1 MPAVVRTWAP
11 RGETPTLTVPLSR
24 DHLSVIG
31 AITTEG
37 RLLTWTHD
45 QAINGHRAVGFLK
58 HLLSQ
63 IAGNLLVVWDGAMIH
78 RCKAVKAFLSA
89 GAAKRL
95 QLLCLPG
102 YAPELNPAEGIW
114 QWVKR
119 VALGN
124 VCCDV
129 LPELRYELG
138 LAFAKL
144 RRRPGVLKACLERVG
159 YL

>member
-1 MPAVVRTWAP
+1 
-11 RGETPTLTVPLSR
+11 
-24 DHLSVIG
+24 
-31 AITTEG
+31 
-37 RLLTWTHD
+37 LTWTHD
-45 QAINGHRAVGFLK
+45 QTVNGDRAVGFLK
-58 HLLSQ
+58 HLLGQ
-63 IAGNLLVVWDGAMIH
+63 IAGKLLVVWDGAAIH
-78 RCKAVKAFLSA
+78 RGKAVKAFLSA

-102 YAPELNPAEGIW
+102 YAPELNPAEGVW
-114 QWVKR
+114 RWVKR

-124 VCCDV
+124 VCCDDRSA
-129 LPELRYELG
+129 LRYELG